1 MQQTWIMNYGET
13 RGAAP
18 AITAVL
24 PRSLPGLMAQD
35 IMPWEL
41 RLGDVVPF
49 DDGVGR
55 PVLDIRAVG
64 GGRRGKCLIFSGVP
78 PLLVSRRLTVYRSC
92 SSVTSQPLPCRP
104 AAIV

>member
-1 MQQTWIMNYGET
+1 MTYEET

-18 AITAVL
+18 AITTVL
-24 PRSLPGLMAQD
+24 PRPLPGLMAQD
-35 IMPWEL
+35 VMPWEL
-41 RLGDVVPF
+41 HLGDVVPF

-64 GGRRGKCLIFSGVP
+64 AGQRGRCLIFSGVP
-78 PLLVSRRLTVYRSC
+78 PLMASRRLTVYRSC
-92 SSVTSQPLPCRP
+92 TGLTTQPVAARR

>member
-1 MQQTWIMNYGET
+1 MTYEET
-13 RGAAP
+13 RGTAP

-24 PRSLPGLMAQD
+24 PRPLPGLMAQD
-35 IMPWEL
+35 VMPWEL
-41 RLGDVVPF
+41 RLGDVVLF

-64 GGRRGKCLIFSGVP
+64 GGQRGRCLIFSGVP
-78 PLLVSRRLTVYRSC
+78 PLMVSLRLTVYRSC
-92 SSVTSQPLPCRP
+92 SRLTTQPAPGRR